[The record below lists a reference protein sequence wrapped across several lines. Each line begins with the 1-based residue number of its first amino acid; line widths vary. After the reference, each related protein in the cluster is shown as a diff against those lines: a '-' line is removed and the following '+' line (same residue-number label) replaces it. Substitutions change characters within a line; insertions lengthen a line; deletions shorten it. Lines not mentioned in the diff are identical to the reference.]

1 MLPEHPEGV
10 TIPES
15 EQAFEQPL
23 PHEPVRIPFWGYLDV
38 ALVLGIAFALIAAV
52 LVPMA
57 LVAGKRGGL
66 NTDSPALL
74 LSSNVL
80 MYAAVYASFWIVFRL
95 RYERTVF
102 ASLGWRRTGW
112 NYWLTVAG
120 GVALAFAI
128 SALAALLHA
137 PKVNSPLDKLTQSPL
152 WLALFGVMAVTLA
165 PLFEEMFFR
174 GFLQP
179 LLSRT
184 FGIAIGIAA
193 TALCFGALHGPEYGG
208 TWQYILAVS
217 VVGVV
222 LGIVRAR
229 ANSLIPSTVTHACYN
244 AAFIVAL
251 AITKTKNV

>member
-1 MLPEHPEGV
+1 MLPEHPDGMA
-10 TIPES
+10 TPES
-15 EQAFEQPL
+15 VEVVDPAPET
-23 PHEPVRIPFWGYLDV
+23 PVRVPFWGYLDV
-38 ALVLGIAFALIAAV
+38 ALVLGITFAVLAAV

-57 LVAGKRGGL
+57 LIAGRRGGL

-80 MYAAVYASFWIVFRL
+80 MYAAVYVAFWVVFRV
-95 RYERTVF
+95 RYDRSVF
-102 ASLGWRRTGW
+102 ASLGWRRTRW
-112 NYWLTVAG
+112 NYWLTIVG
-120 GVALAFAI
+120 GVLLAFAI
-128 SALAALLHA
+128 SGLAALLHT
-137 PKVNSPLDKLTQSPL
+137 PKVNSPLDKLTESPQ
-152 WLALFGVMAVTLA
+152 WLALFGAMAVTLA

-184 FGIAIGIAA
+184 FGIVIGIAV
-193 TALCFGALHGPEYGG
+193 TAACFGALHGPEYSGA
-208 TWQYILAVS
+208 WQYIVAVFL
-217 VVGVV
+217 VGVV

-251 AITKTKNV
+251 AITKTNNV